1 MHMEHVMSF
10 DPKVPYN
17 ELPLLPPERELE
29 TREVLKKAI
38 TANKALAELKG
49 AGELVPNQA
58 VLIQA
63 IGLQEAKLSSE
74 IENIV
79 TTNDELYRAFA
90 SAGQKAEPHTKEVL
104 RYNDA
109 LWYGYYWLKD
119 KKHPL
124 TTNLFEELFRI
135 IKESK
140 SGVRKVPGTKL
151 ANNKGAVIYT
161 PPEGVNLLRDK
172 LGNLEKYIYKSDSVD
187 PLIKL
192 AVIHYQFEAIH
203 PFTDGN
209 GRAGRIL
216 NILYLIEQGL
226 LEIPILYLSRYI
238 IENKNDYY
246 SGLRGVTENGDW
258 EGWVLYMLNAVEQ
271 TAIDTKSKILAIRDL
286 MNRDVEV
293 VREKLPKIYSKDLL
307 ELLYRQPYCKI
318 SMLEQ
323 AGIAKRQ
330 TASIY
335 LKELAGIGI
344 LRSIKIGRDVYYI
357 NDNFL
362 NLLTQ

>member
-1 MHMEHVMSF
+1 MSF
-10 DPKVPYN
+10 DPNVPYN
-17 ELPLLPPERELE
+17 DLPLLPPGDELE
-29 TREVLKKAI
+29 SKVVLKKAI

-49 AGELVPNQA
+49 AGELIPNQA
-58 VLIQA
+58 ILTQA

-90 SAGQKAEPHTKEVL
+90 SEGQKAEQQTKEVL

-119 KKHPL
+119 KKFPL

-140 SGVRKVPGTKL
+140 SGVRKIPGTKL
-151 ANNKGAVIYT
+151 ANDRGEVIYT
-161 PPEGVNLLRDK
+161 PPEGEGLLRDK
-172 LGNLEKYIYKSDSVD
+172 LGNLEKYIYAGDAVD

-192 AVIHYQFEAIH
+192 AIIHYQFEAIH
-203 PFTDGN
+203 PFIDGN
-209 GRAGRIL
+209 GRTGRIL

-238 IENKNDYY
+238 IENKKDYY
-246 SGLRGVTENGDW
+246 TGLRSVTENSDW
-258 EGWVLYMLNAVEQ
+258 KGWVLYMLNAVEK
-271 TAIDTKSKILAIRDL
+271 TAIDTKKKILSIRDL
-286 MNRDVEV
+286 MNRDVEI

-318 SMLEQ
+318 SMLEK

-335 LKELAGIGI
+335 LKELEGIDL
-344 LRSIKIGRDVYYI
+344 LRSIKIGRDIYYI
-357 NDNFL
+357 NDDFL

>member
-1 MHMEHVMSF
+1 MSF
-10 DPKVPYN
+10 DPNVPYN
-17 ELPLLPPERELE
+17 DLPRLPPEDDLE
-29 TREVLKKAI
+29 SKEVLKKAI

-49 AGELVPNQA
+49 AGELIPNQA
-58 VLIQA
+58 ILIQA

-90 SAGQKAEPHTKEVL
+90 SEGQKAEPHTKEVL

-109 LWYGYYWLKD
+109 LWYGYSWLTD
-119 KKHPL
+119 IEHPL
-124 TTNLFEELFRI
+124 TTNLFEKLFRI
-135 IKESK
+135 IKESG

-151 ANNKGAVIYT
+151 ANNQGEVIYT
-161 PPEGVNLLRDK
+161 PPEGEALLRDK
-172 LGNLEKYIYKSDSVD
+172 LGNLEKYMYASDTVD

-192 AVIHYQFEAIH
+192 AIIHYQFEAIH

-209 GRAGRIL
+209 GRTGRIL

-246 SGLRGVTENGDW
+246 TGLRRVTEDSDW
-258 EGWVLYMLNAVEQ
+258 KGWILYILDAVEQ
-271 TAIDTKSKILAIRDL
+271 TSIDTRKSILSIRDL
-286 MNRDVEV
+286 MNQDVEV

-318 SMLEQ
+318 SMLEK

-335 LKELAGIGI
+335 LKELEGIGI
-344 LRSIKIGRDVYYI
+344 LRSVKLGRDIYYI

-362 NLLTQ
+362 GLLTQ

>member
-1 MHMEHVMSF
+1 MSF
-10 DPKVPYN
+10 DPRGPYN
-17 ELPLLPPERELE
+17 ELPLLPPDKELE
-29 TREVLKKAI
+29 TKEVLKKAI

-49 AGELVPNQA
+49 AGDLVPNQA

-90 SAGQKAEPHTKEVL
+90 SEGQKAEHHTKEVL
-104 RYNDA
+104 RYNEA
-109 LWYGYYWLKD
+109 LWFGYNWLKD
-119 KKHPL
+119 KNYPL

-135 IKESK
+135 IKHSE
-140 SGVRKVPGTKL
+140 SGVRKIPGTTL
-151 ANNKGAVIYT
+151 ANDKGEVIYT
-161 PPEGVNLLRDK
+161 PPEGESLLRDK
-172 LGNLEKYIYKSDSVD
+172 LGNLEKYIYADDFID

-192 AVIHYQFEAIH
+192 VVIHYQFEAIH

-209 GRAGRIL
+209 GRTGRIL

-238 IENKNDYY
+238 IENKTEYY
-246 SGLRGVTENGDW
+246 MRLRSVTEDGDW
-258 EGWVLYMLNAVEQ
+258 VGLILYMLDAIEH
-271 TAIDTKSKILAIRDL
+271 TAIDTKKKILSIRDL
-286 MNRDVEV
+286 VNRDIEI
-293 VREKLPKIYSKDLL
+293 VREKLPKIYSKDLV

-318 SMLEQ
+318 SILVK

-335 LKELAGIGI
+335 LKELEDIGL
-344 LRSIKIGRDVYYI
+344 LRAIKMGRDIYYI
-357 NDNFL
+357 NDDFL
-362 NLLTQ
+362 NLLTA

>member
-1 MHMEHVMSF
+1 MNF
-10 DPKVPYN
+10 DPQVPYN
-17 ELPLLPPERELE
+17 DLPLLPPKRELE
-29 TREVLKKAI
+29 SKKALKKAI

-49 AGELVPNQA
+49 AGELIPNQA

-90 SAGQKAEPHTKEVL
+90 TEGHKAESHTKEVL

-135 IKESK
+135 IKETK
-140 SGVRKVPGTKL
+140 SGVRKIPGIKL
-151 ANNKGAVIYT
+151 ANDKGDVIYT
-161 PPEGVNLLRDK
+161 PPEGESLLRDK
-172 LGNLEKYIYKSDSVD
+172 LGNLEKYIYENDSVD

-209 GRAGRIL
+209 GRTGRIL
-216 NILYLIEQGL
+216 NILYLIQQGL
-226 LEIPILYLSRYI
+226 LEIPILYLSRHI
-238 IENKNDYY
+238 IENKKEYY
-246 SGLRGVTENGDW
+246 AGLRNVTEGADW
-258 EGWVLYMLNAVEQ
+258 EGWVLYMLNAVEK
-271 TAIDTKSKILAIRDL
+271 TATDTKKKILSIRDL
-286 MNRDVEV
+286 MNRDVEI

-318 SMLEQ
+318 SMLEK

-335 LKELAGIGI
+335 LKELEGIGL
-344 LRSIKIGRDVYYI
+344 LRSTKRGRDIYYI
-357 NDNFL
+357 NDDFL
-362 NLLTQ
+362 NLLTR

>member
-1 MHMEHVMSF
+1 MSF
-10 DPKVPYN
+10 DPNLPFN
-17 ELPLLPPERELE
+17 DLPLLPPEKELE
-29 TREVLKKAI
+29 SKEVLKKAI
-38 TANKALAELKG
+38 PANKALAELKG
-49 AGELVPNQA
+49 AGELIPNQA
-58 VLIQA
+58 ILIQA

-90 SAGQKAEPHTKEVL
+90 SEGQRAELHTKEVL

-119 KKHPL
+119 KKRPL
-124 TTNLFEELFRI
+124 TTNLFEELYRI
-135 IKESK
+135 IKESR
-140 SGVRKVPGTKL
+140 SGIRKIPGTKL
-151 ANNKGAVIYT
+151 ANDRGEVIYT
-161 PPEGVNLLRDK
+161 PPEGENLLRDK
-172 LGNLEKYIYKSDSVD
+172 LGNLEKYIYAKDAVD

-209 GRAGRIL
+209 GRSGRIL
-216 NILYLIEQGL
+216 NILYLIDQGL
-226 LEIPILYLSRYI
+226 LEIPILFLSRHI
-238 IENKNDYY
+238 IEHKNDYY
-246 SGLRGVTENGDW
+246 AGLRSVTEDGGW
-258 EGWVLYMLNAVEQ
+258 RGWVLYVLNAVEQ
-271 TAIDTKSKILAIRDL
+271 TAIDTKKRILSIRDL
-286 MNRDVEV
+286 MKRDIEI

-318 SMLEQ
+318 SMLEK

-335 LKELAGIGI
+335 LKELERIGL
-344 LRSIKIGRDVYYI
+344 LRSIKTGRDIYYI
-357 NDNFL
+357 NDDFL
-362 NLLTQ
+362 KLLTQ

>member
-1 MHMEHVMSF
+1 MSF

-17 ELPLLPPERELE
+17 ELPLLPPEQELE
-29 TREVLKKAI
+29 TRKALKKAI
-38 TANKALAELKG
+38 SANKALAELKG

-90 SAGQKAEPHTKEVL
+90 SEGQKAEPHTKEVL
-104 RYNDA
+104 RYSDA
-109 LWYGYYWLKD
+109 LWFGYDWIKD
-119 KKHPL
+119 KNHPL
-124 TTNLFEELFRI
+124 TTNLFEEMFRI

-140 SGVRKVPGTKL
+140 SGIRKVPGTKL
-151 ANNKGAVIYT
+151 VNDKGDVIYT
-161 PPEGVNLLRDK
+161 PPEGENVLRDK
-172 LGNLEKYIYKSDSVD
+172 LSDLEKYIYASDSVD
-187 PLIKL
+187 PLLKL
-192 AVIHYQFEAIH
+192 AVVHYQFEAIH
-203 PFTDGN
+203 PFADGN
-209 GRAGRIL
+209 GRTGRIL

-246 SGLRGVTENGDW
+246 AGLRSVTENGDW
-258 EGWVLYMLNAVEQ
+258 EGWILYILNAVEQ
-271 TAIDTKSKILAIRDL
+271 TAIGTRKKILSIRNL
-286 MNRDVEV
+286 MNRDVEI
-293 VREKLPKIYSKDLL
+293 VREKRPKIYTKDLL

-318 SMLEQ
+318 SMLEK

-335 LKELAGIGI
+335 LKELENIGI
-344 LRSIKIGRDVYYI
+344 LRAVKVGRDIYYI
-357 NDNFL
+357 NDDFL
-362 NLLTQ
+362 HLLTS

>member
-1 MHMEHVMSF
+1 MGF
-10 DPKVPYN
+10 DPNIPYN
-17 ELPLLPPERELE
+17 DLPLLPPNDELE
-29 TREVLKKAI
+29 SKEVLKKAI
-38 TANKALAELKG
+38 TANKSLAELKG
-49 AGELVPNQA
+49 AGELIPNQA
-58 VLIQA
+58 ILIQA

-90 SAGQKAEPHTKEVL
+90 SDGQKAEPHTKEVL

-109 LWYGYYWLKD
+109 LWYGYYWLKE
-119 KKHPL
+119 KQHPL

-140 SGVRKVPGTKL
+140 SGIRKIPGTKL
-151 ANNKGAVIYT
+151 ANDLGEVIYT
-161 PPEGVNLLRDK
+161 PPEGETLLRDK
-172 LGNLEKYIYKSDSVD
+172 LGNLEKYIYASDAVD

-192 AVIHYQFEAIH
+192 AIIHYQFEAIH

-209 GRAGRIL
+209 GRTGRIL

-226 LEIPILYLSRYI
+226 MEIPILYLSRYI
-238 IENKNDYY
+238 IENKKEYY
-246 SGLRGVTENGDW
+246 AGLRSVTENSNW
-258 EGWVLYMLNAVEQ
+258 KEWVLYILNAVEQ
-271 TAIDTKSKILAIRDL
+271 TSIDAKKRIVSIRDL
-286 MNRDVEV
+286 MNRDIEI
-293 VREKLPKIYSKDLL
+293 VRDKLPKIYSKDLL

-335 LKELAGIGI
+335 LKELEGIGI
-344 LRSIKIGRDVYYI
+344 LRSVKMGRDIYYI
-357 NDNFL
+357 NDDFL
-362 NLLTQ
+362 KLLTQ

>member
-1 MHMEHVMSF
+1 M
-10 DPKVPYN
+10 
-17 ELPLLPPERELE
+17 
-29 TREVLKKAI
+29 
-38 TANKALAELKG
+38 
-49 AGELVPNQA
+49 
-58 VLIQA
+58 
-63 IGLQEAKLSSE
+63 
-74 IENIV
+74 
-79 TTNDELYRAFA
+79 
-90 SAGQKAEPHTKEVL
+90 L

-140 SGVRKVPGTKL
+140 SGIRKIPGTKL
-151 ANNKGAVIYT
+151 ANDRGEVIYT
-161 PPEGVNLLRDK
+161 PPEGESLLRDK
-172 LGNLEKYIYKSDSVD
+172 LGNLENYIYAGDAVD

-192 AVIHYQFEAIH
+192 AIIHYQFEAIH

-209 GRAGRIL
+209 GRTGRIL

-246 SGLRGVTENGDW
+246 EGLRRVTEDSDW
-258 EGWVLYMLNAVEQ
+258 KRWVLYMLNAVEQ
-271 TAIDTKSKILAIRDL
+271 TSTNTKKKILSIRDL
-286 MNRDVEV
+286 INRDVEV

-335 LKELAGIGI
+335 LKELERIGL
-344 LRSIKIGRDVYYI
+344 LRSVKMGRDIYYI
-357 NDNFL
+357 NDDFL
-362 NLLTQ
+362 KLLTQ

>member
-1 MHMEHVMSF
+1 MSF
-10 DPKVPYN
+10 DPNVPYN
-17 ELPLLPPERELE
+17 DLPLLPPGDELE
-29 TREVLKKAI
+29 SKDVLKKAI

-49 AGELVPNQA
+49 AGELIPNQA
-58 VLIQA
+58 ILTQA

-90 SAGQKAEPHTKEVL
+90 SEGQKAEPQTKEVL

-119 KKHPL
+119 KKFPL

-140 SGVRKVPGTKL
+140 SGIRKIPGTKL
-151 ANNKGAVIYT
+151 ANDRGEVIYT
-161 PPEGVNLLRDK
+161 PPEGEGLLRDK
-172 LGNLEKYIYKSDSVD
+172 LGNLEKYIYAGDAVD

-192 AVIHYQFEAIH
+192 AIIHYQFEAIH

-209 GRAGRIL
+209 GRTGRIL

-238 IENKNDYY
+238 IENKKDYY
-246 SGLRGVTENGDW
+246 TGLRSVTENSDW
-258 EGWVLYMLNAVEQ
+258 KGWVLYMLNAVEK
-271 TAIDTKSKILAIRDL
+271 TAIDTKKKILSIRDL
-286 MNRDVEV
+286 MNRDVEI

-318 SMLEQ
+318 SMLEK

-335 LKELAGIGI
+335 LKELEGIDL
-344 LRSIKIGRDVYYI
+344 LRSIKIGRDIYYI
-357 NDNFL
+357 NDGFL